1 MGRATKYPVTLKDEE
16 RSRLQ
21 SLVRRGKASVRQV
34 TRARILLLADRQG
47 PQKQIVEALQVSRGL
62 VQRICK
68 RYGEE
73 GLEAALEERPRPGAQ
88 RKLTGRQEAVVIAL
102 ACSEAPEGRSCW
114 TMQLLADKLVEMQVV
129 DSISDETVRRVLKKK
144 GR

>member
-1 MGRATKYPVTLKDEE
+1 MGRPTKYPVTLKDEE
-16 RSRLQ
+16 RERLQ

-34 TRARILLLADRQG
+34 TRARILLLADQKE
-47 PQKQIVEALQVSRGL
+47 PQKQIVAALQVSRGL

-68 RYGEE
+68 RYCEE
-73 GLEAALEERPRPGAQ
+73 GLDQALEERPRPGAQ
-88 RKLTGRQEAVVIAL
+88 RKLTGKQEAVVIAL

-114 TMQLLADKLVEMQVV
+114 TMQLLADKLVELQVV